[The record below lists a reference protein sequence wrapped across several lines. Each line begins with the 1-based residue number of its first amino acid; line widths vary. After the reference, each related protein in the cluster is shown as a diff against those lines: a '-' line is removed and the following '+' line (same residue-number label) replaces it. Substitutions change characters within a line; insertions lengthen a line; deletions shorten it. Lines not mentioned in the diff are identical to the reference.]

1 MLPTDS
7 SGYGRGPLTEKHAPT
22 SAIVDPLSFS
32 LLISVAMAVAIWTFP
47 SDNPPTILLAKNVL
61 KSVAN
66 NQSNTLAIFPHID
79 INNALRRPYLSESIP
94 IIGEAI
100 AWSAENKEP
109 MAPPSRTMS

>member
-1 MLPTDS
+1 MGL
-7 SGYGRGPLTEKHAPT
+7 LTEKQAPT

-47 SDNPPTILLAKNVL
+47 SDNPPTIRLAKNVL

-66 NQSNTLAIFPHID
+66 NQSKTLAILPHID
-79 INNALRRPYLSESIP
+79 INKALLRPYLSDSIP
-94 IIGEAI
+94 IIGEAM
-100 AWSAENKEP
+100 ACRAENKEP